1 MIDDPKL
8 CNDASSEF
16 EMISLHDREE
26 VEGISLELFL
36 SLVCLVRYS
45 IFGHPICVLQVVTQS
60 AIPEKS
66 GGGQI

>member
-16 EMISLHDREE
+16 EMTSLHDREE
-26 VEGISLELFL
+26 VEGISFQLFL
-36 SLVCLVRYS
+36 SLCLVWYS